1 MQIRIWIPNL
11 GQSLSLNTQG
21 KLAANKILFKMDFF
35 PSHISISIL
44 FLQIILQLMDW
55 QLEKHP
61 RDMEVVPIETALN
74 LSLLFVTKSPVQA
87 WLLNEKDVT
96 WITEGYIVV

>member
-1 MQIRIWIPNL
+1 
-11 GQSLSLNTQG
+11 
-21 KLAANKILFKMDFF
+21 
-35 PSHISISIL
+35 
-44 FLQIILQLMDW
+44 MDW

-87 WLLNEKDVT
+87 WLLNEMDVM

>member
-1 MQIRIWIPNL
+1 
-11 GQSLSLNTQG
+11 
-21 KLAANKILFKMDFF
+21 
-35 PSHISISIL
+35 
-44 FLQIILQLMDW
+44 MDW

-87 WLLNEKDVT
+87 WLLNEKDVM

>member
-1 MQIRIWIPNL
+1 
-11 GQSLSLNTQG
+11 
-21 KLAANKILFKMDFF
+21 MDFF

-87 WLLNEKDVT
+87 
-96 WITEGYIVV
+96 